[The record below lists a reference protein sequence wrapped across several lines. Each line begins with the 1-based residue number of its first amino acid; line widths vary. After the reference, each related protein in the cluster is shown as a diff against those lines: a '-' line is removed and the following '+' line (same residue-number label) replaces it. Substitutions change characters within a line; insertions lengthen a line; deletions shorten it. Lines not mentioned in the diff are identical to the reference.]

1 MRHIVTFLCVFLRIT
16 GLLLALSTI
25 RIYIIGYWP
34 VRTWSTTSHII
45 GALILLWP
53 SSHVVST
60 RWRWGLT
67 RRLRLAMVWCQV
79 FAVRRDLE
87 VARPVIGF
95 VVVILLRRGSPGVVA
110 GLLVLMTRLE
120 FFAHSHFFVVA
131 LVDLLDG
138 LRGTTDGAFL
148 LMEISE

>member
-25 RIYIIGYWP
+25 RIHIICYRPISSRGA
-34 VRTWSTTSHII
+34 SSHII
-45 GALILLWP
+45 SAPLILLL
-53 SSHVVST
+53 SSHVVHT
-60 RWRWGLT
+60 RWRWCLT

-79 FAVRRDLE
+79 FAVRRDLK
-87 VARPVIGF
+87 VVRPVIGF
-95 VVVILLRRGSPGVVA
+95 VVVILLRCGSPGVVA
-110 GLLVLMTRLE
+110 GLLVVMTRLE

>member
-25 RIYIIGYWP
+25 RIHIIDYRP
-34 VRTWSTTSHII
+34 VRTWSTSTHII
-45 GALILLWP
+45 GALILLL
-53 SSHVVST
+53 SSHVVRT
-60 RWRWGLT
+60 RWRWCLT

-79 FAVRRDLE
+79 FAVRRDLQ
-87 VARPVIGF
+87 VVRPVIGF
-95 VVVILLRRGSPGVVA
+95 VVVILLRCGSPGVVA
-110 GLLVLMTRLE
+110 GLLVVMTRLE